1 MQLMMEGYLIVPD
14 TVLSLSVCGV
24 EGSGVAVVAVVAAAA
39 DDDTDACGGGEF
51 NALNLVIAA
60 ADVDGSGD
68 ADTGG

>member
-1 MQLMMEGYLIVPD
+1 M
-14 TVLSLSVCGV
+14 SVCGV

-39 DDDTDACGGGEF
+39 AAATDDDAETCGDGEF

-60 ADVDGSGD
+60 ADVDSSGD